1 MRSDAAKL
9 LTLARSITI
18 GLAQRSYYGHLAPQN
33 HYYDDAINEPAPCAS
48 SKNFI
53 SDRNSRDR
61 RGRYDKTLGSKA
73 HYNNTRLVYACYCAN
88 CRRTVCLLL
97 CRDSAEHRKQD
108 ELPTIFYLKAWAGKP
123 TALDN
128 LLESPSLEKP
138 FARRGQT
145 RLASDTNML

>member
-33 HYYDDAINEPAPCAS
+33 HYYDDAINKPAPCAS

-108 ELPTIFYLKAWAGKP
+108 ELPREPVLREALCKERANTTSKRHEYALISLSTLTTGK
-123 TALDN
+123 L
-128 LLESPSLEKP
+128 
-138 FARRGQT
+138 RR
-145 RLASDTNML
+145 S